1 LESLY
6 RMITVAKTSIY
17 EKIEKKGQSDAQEI
31 TRLGKLKAKQLEETI
46 LGQAQDLINKNLS
59 KTRERSREFLKTKIT
74 EIEQNAKQKSLL
86 YKKELIK
93 NVFTK
98 ALDKLKTISDD
109 ELQKLVKNLIL
120 SEKINGD
127 EIIQVNSQDY
137 ELYLRNFSSK
147 AKGDLVVMD
156 KLNQELGSSH
166 YNLKLSST
174 PANINGGF
182 IIIGEAFDIDFSFET
197 ILSSLQEKYET
208 EVAEKMFVEGE

>member
-1 LESLY
+1 
-6 RMITVAKTSIY
+6 MITVAKPRFM
-17 EKIEKKGQSDAQEI
+17 KRLKKGQSDAQEI

-182 IIIGEAFDIDFSFET
+182 IIIGEAL
-197 ILSSLQEKYET
+197 ILIFHLKQY
-208 EVAEKMFVEGE
+208 

>member
-1 LESLY
+1 
-6 RMITVAKTSIY
+6 
-17 EKIEKKGQSDAQEI
+17 
-31 TRLGKLKAKQLEETI
+31 
-46 LGQAQDLINKNLS
+46 
-59 KTRERSREFLKTKIT
+59 
-74 EIEQNAKQKSLL
+74 
-86 YKKELIK
+86 
-93 NVFTK
+93 
-98 ALDKLKTISDD
+98 
-109 ELQKLVKNLIL
+109 LIL

>member
-1 LESLY
+1 
-6 RMITVAKTSIY
+6 MITVAKTSIY

>member
-1 LESLY
+1 
-6 RMITVAKTSIY
+6 VAKTSIY